1 MKVYIL
7 AEDTFIDIMIEN
19 FVVIGVG
26 IRLVIVVV
34 VVVVVADIVVVRFR
48 VALAAPA
55 KPRRRSRFFHG
66 LLFFAGIDCQ
76 RGSAR

>member
-1 MKVYIL
+1 VL
-7 AEDTFIDIMIEN
+7 A
-19 FVVIGVG
+19 V
-26 IRLVIVVV
+26 VIVVQ
-34 VVVVVADIVVVRFR
+34 ADSSLESFFGGESRSTVEIGDDAEDKIARDLVVVRFR